1 MIIETI
7 FSTVN
12 EIGQPNFAPMG
23 VIWGEEELTVRPF
36 RQSRTCHNLITTGY
50 GVANLTDDVLAFVQ
64 SGLYDAALP
73 HFLASAV
80 PGVVFQD
87 ACSWRELAVVAVSGT
102 AERAEVRCRV
112 AGKGWRRDFL
122 GFNRARSA
130 IIEATILAT
139 RLHLHDPAT
148 VTEAL
153 DRYEIIVEKTGD
165 EAEKAAF
172 ERIREFVRRWLSGR
186 DD

>member
-23 VIWGEEELTVRPF
+23 VVWGEEELTVRPF
-36 RQSRTCHNLITTGY
+36 RQSRTCHNLLATGY

-73 HFLASAV
+73 HFPASTV
-80 PGVVFQD
+80 PGVVFQE
-87 ACSWRELAVVAVSGT
+87 ACSWRELAVVTVAGT

-148 VTEAL
+148 VAEAL
-153 DRYEIIVEKTGD
+153 DRYEVIVEKTGD
-165 EAEKAAF
+165 EGEKTAF
-172 ERIREFVRRWLSGR
+172 EWIREFVRRWSSGR

>member
-12 EIGQPNFAPMG
+12 ESGQPNFAPMG
-23 VIWGEEELTVRPF
+23 VVWGEEELTVRPF
-36 RQSRTCHNLITTGY
+36 RQSRTYQNLLATGY

-73 HFLASAV
+73 HFPASAV
-80 PGVVFQD
+80 PGVVFQG
-87 ACSWRELAVVAVSGT
+87 ACSWRELAVIAVTGT
-102 AERAEVRCRV
+102 AERADVRCRV

-130 IIEATILAT
+130 IIEAAILAT
-139 RLHLHDPAT
+139 RLHLQDPVT
-148 VTEAL
+148 VAEAL
-153 DRYEIIVEKTGD
+153 DRYDVIVEKTGD
-165 EAEKAAF
+165 EAEKTAF
-172 ERIREFVRRWLSGR
+172 ERIREFVRRWSSGL
-186 DD
+186 DN